1 MFFFF
6 LFYTEKSISFTQ
18 RHDQNDS
25 LYSKMSSLL
34 SGFIVDKHPLH
45 LYVKYSDIRQLYLQS
60 RTSYNAEQKF
70 IPKYQLPYNHMILSI

>member
-1 MFFFF
+1 
-6 LFYTEKSISFTQ
+6 
-18 RHDQNDS
+18 
-25 LYSKMSSLL
+25 MSSLL

-70 IPKYQLPYNHMILSI
+70 IPKYQLPYNHMILSIWNYSFYHTDFYPNKSDLSRKIF